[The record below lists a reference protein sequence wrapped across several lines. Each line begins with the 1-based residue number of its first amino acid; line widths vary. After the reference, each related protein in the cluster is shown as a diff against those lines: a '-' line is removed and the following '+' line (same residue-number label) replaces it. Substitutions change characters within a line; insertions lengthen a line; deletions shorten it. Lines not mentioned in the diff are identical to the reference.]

1 MSKLTKSVT
10 ALSAYLRTHGYPGVS
25 AQATTTTTFPPSV
38 APTNPPTLSPTL
50 ASGKALYLS
59 VTRAGAVISLTF
71 CTEITICSTLHHPC
85 LLHHCH
91 AIFCTCFEDFHGIF
105 MLYRANTVL
114 DKTELLLL

>member
-10 ALSAYLRTHGYPGVS
+10 ALSTYLRTHGYLGVS

-59 VTRAGAVISLTF
+59 VTHARAVISLEF
-71 CTEITICSTLHHPC
+71 CTEITI
-85 LLHHCH
+85 
-91 AIFCTCFEDFHGIF
+91 
-105 MLYRANTVL
+105 
-114 DKTELLLL
+114 